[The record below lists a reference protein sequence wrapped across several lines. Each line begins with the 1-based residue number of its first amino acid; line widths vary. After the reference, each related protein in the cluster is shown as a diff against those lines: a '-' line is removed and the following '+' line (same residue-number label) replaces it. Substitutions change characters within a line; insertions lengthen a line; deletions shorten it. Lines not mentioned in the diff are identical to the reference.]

1 MPRVAGINI
10 PEDKQIRIALT
21 YVYGIGRS
29 SSEEILE
36 RAGVDG
42 ETEASDLSN
51 EDLNKIKEIIEKD
64 FKVEG
69 ELKRERKMNIKRL
82 KEIEC
87 WRGIRHKKGLPVRG
101 QTTRTNSRTVRGNER
116 KTVGSGSKAT
126 PTTKK

>member
-1 MPRVAGINI
+1 MPRVAGVNI

-21 YVYGIGRS
+21 YVHGIGRS
-29 SSEEILE
+29 SSEKILDQ
-36 RAGVDG
+36 AGVDG
-42 ETEASDLSN
+42 QVKASDLSN

-64 FKVEG
+64 YKVEG

-116 KTVGSGSKAT
+116 KTVGSGAKAS
-126 PTTKK
+126 PMTKK

>member
-1 MPRVAGINI
+1 MPRVAGVNI

-29 SSEEILE
+29 SSEKILDQVD
-36 RAGVDG
+36 VDG
-42 ETEASDLSN
+42 ETEASELSK

-64 FKVEG
+64 YKVEG
-69 ELKRERKMNIKRL
+69 ELKREKKMNVKRL

-101 QTTRTNSRTVRGNER
+101 QTTQTNSRTVRGNER
-116 KTVGSGSKAT
+116 KTVGSGSNAS
-126 PTTKK
+126 PMTKK